1 MAARVGITKTQVVNA
16 GIEILKENNDPNSVT
31 MSAIASKIGIKVQ
44 SLYAHVDGS
53 TDLRRELALFSLNAL
68 ELRLTEV
75 AIGTSGIKAI
85 RALIQA
91 QCNFATEQ
99 PGMFSASIYPPG
111 NDNEIKK
118 AIERV
123 NHPMHKMLEQAK
135 IGEPQRTHWS
145 RLVLST
151 IYGFTMLRRDRQ
163 LTLPVAPDQSMEYLV
178 SVLVN
183 EIEKELIH
191 ID

>member
-1 MAARVGITKTQVVNA
+1 M
-16 GIEILKENNDPNSVT
+16 
-31 MSAIASKIGIKVQ
+31 
-44 SLYAHVDGS
+44 
-53 TDLRRELALFSLNAL
+53 FSLNAL
-68 ELRLTEV
+68 EIRLTEV

-85 RALIQA
+85 RALIQE
-91 QCNFATEQ
+91 QFNFATEQ
-99 PGMFSASIYPPG
+99 PGMFAASIYPPG
-111 NDNEIKK
+111 NDNEILE

-145 RLVLST
+145 RLALST